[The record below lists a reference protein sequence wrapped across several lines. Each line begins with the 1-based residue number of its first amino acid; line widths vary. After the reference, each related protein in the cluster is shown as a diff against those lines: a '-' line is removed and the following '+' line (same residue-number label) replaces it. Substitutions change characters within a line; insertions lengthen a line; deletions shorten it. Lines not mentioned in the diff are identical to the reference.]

1 MTFWLRKK
9 LGRNKVVL
17 AVVILGAALVVW
29 TYHSRRPVRS
39 RALLAPR
46 AVPAGSGQN
55 YSTNFAVAEDPISE
69 GGKWLGGK
77 AVGLDWSDVAT
88 LPGLAYGTESGSGT
102 GDESYDDSIALL
114 SGSWGPDQTIEA
126 TVYSINQNDR
136 DLEEVELRLRST
148 LAAHASTGYE
158 ILFRCLKTSAGYA
171 SIVRWEGPLG
181 RFTYLVQEHG
191 PQFGVTDGDVV
202 KATIVKNV
210 ITAYV
215 NGKPLMRATD
225 STYSSGNPGIGFW
238 LLRRRGWRA
247 WLRGGAANRT
257 DFGFTSV
264 VSWADSPV
272 QLQPGK

>member
-1 MTFWLRKK
+1 V
-9 LGRNKVVL
+9 GRNRVVL
-17 AVVILGAALVVW
+17 AVVILGTALVVW
-29 TYHSRRPVRS
+29 KYHSPSPVRS

-46 AVPAGSGQN
+46 AVPAGSGQG
-55 YSTNFAVAEDPISE
+55 YATSFAVAEDPISE
-69 GGKWLGGK
+69 GGKWLGGH

-88 LPGLAYGTESGSGT
+88 LPGLAFGTESGTET
-102 GDESYDDSIALL
+102 GDRSYDDSVALL
-114 SGSWGPDQTIEA
+114 SGSWGPDQTIEG

-171 SIVRWEGPLG
+171 SIVRWDGPLG
-181 RFTYLVQEHG
+181 RFRYLVQKHG

-215 NGKPLMRATD
+215 NGTPLMRATD
-225 STYSSGNPGIGFW
+225 STYSSGSPGIGFW
-238 LLRRRGWRA
+238 LRRRRGWRA
-247 WLRGGAANRT
+247 WLPGGAANKT
-257 DFGFTSV
+257 DFGFTSA

-272 QLQPGK
+272 QLQVKK

>member
-1 MTFWLRKK
+1 VTFLAAQRV
-9 LGRNKVVL
+9 GRNKAVL
-17 AVVILGAALVVW
+17 AVVIISAALVVW
-29 TYHSRRPVRS
+29 KYHSRQPVRS
-39 RALLAPR
+39 RALPAPR
-46 AVPAGSGQN
+46 AVPPGSGQS

-136 DLEEVELRLRST
+136 DFEEVELRLRST
-148 LAAHASTGYE
+148 LAGHASTGYE
-158 ILFRCLKTSAGYA
+158 ILFRCLKTTRGYA
-171 SIVRWEGPLG
+171 SIVRWDGPLG
-181 RFTYLVQEHG
+181 KFTYLVQKEG
-191 PQFGVTDGDVV
+191 LQFGVADGDVV
-202 KATIVKNV
+202 RATIVGNM

-215 NGKPLMRATD
+215 NGTPLMRATD

-238 LLRRRGWRA
+238 LGRRRGWRA
-247 WLRGGAANRT
+247 WLWGCAANNT
-257 DFGFTSV
+257 DYGFTSV

-272 QLQPGK
+272 PLQPWK

>member
-1 MTFWLRKK
+1 
-9 LGRNKVVL
+9 LGRNRVVL
-17 AVVILGAALVVW
+17 AVVILGAALLVW
-29 TYHSRRPVRS
+29 RYHSPRPVRS

-46 AVPAGSGQN
+46 AAPAGSGQN

-69 GGKWLGGK
+69 GGRWLDGHT
-77 AVGLDWSDVAT
+77 VGLDWTDVAT
-88 LPGLAYGTESGSGT
+88 LPGLAFGTESGT
-102 GDESYDDSIALL
+102 EAGDRSYDDSVALL

-171 SIVRWEGPLG
+171 SIVRWDGPLG
-181 RFTYLVQEHG
+181 RFTYLVQEQG
-191 PQFGVTDGDVV
+191 SQFGVTDGDVV

-215 NGKPLMRATD
+215 NGAPLMRATD
-225 STYSSGNPGIGFW
+225 STYSSGNPGIAFW
-238 LLRRRGWRA
+238 LRRGRGWRA
-247 WLRGGAANRT
+247 WLWGGAANKT

-264 VSWADSPV
+264 VAWADSPV
-272 QLQPGK
+272 QLPPEK